1 MSVVKE
7 LIKADGNMLSFG
19 DYTLAEKTKKDGFVF
34 EGASFKVKTFKEITK
49 LEKDGV
55 FFYESVP
62 GTAVLDLKAE
72 TNQISFSVEGPEDAE
87 ITVGVEEEATYVI
100 IVGGVA
106 VGEMKANLGGKLT
119 FSVELSGEPVQVVL
133 KKK

>member
-1 MSVVKE
+1 MNVVKE

-19 DYTLAEKTKKDGFVF
+19 DYTLAEKTKKDGFMF
-34 EGASFKVKTFKEITK
+34 DGASFKVKTFKEITK
-49 LEKDGV
+49 LEKDGA

-62 GTAVLDLKAE
+62 GTAVLDLKADAD
-72 TNQISFSVEGPEDAE
+72 QISFSVEGTEDAE
-87 ITVGVEEEATYVI
+87 VTVGVAEETTYVI
-100 IVGGVA
+100 IIGGAA
-106 VGEMKANLGGKLT
+106 VGEMKSNLGGKLT